1 MNDGNDFPPKKK
13 LLRTFLVLSPI
24 LLVLTLYLA
33 GRSDRGTQREKSAE
47 PVLIIEDQG
56 EKIVCRTQTD
66 TLRRGE
72 SIYLSLRKHRVL
84 NGQIHELVSALKPVF
99 NLKRSHPGDTYSL
112 ACDTAGTIR
121 RFEYHPNMEEVVVVE
136 RKAGRLTALKE
147 IISLDQ
153 DVRSVSAEITS
164 SLYEALMD
172 RGERPELVYTFAD
185 IFGWDIDFSVDPRK
199 GDRIALIFEAYHKDG
214 AFVKYGRI
222 LAAAYRSRKEI
233 YRAVFYEDTAGHADY
248 YTPDGKSV
256 RKMFLKSPLHFR
268 RISSRFSHRRFHPV
282 LRRYLPHLGV
292 DYAAARGTPVQA
304 TADGVVLFRARKGPN
319 GKMVQIKHGSHYTTY
334 YLHLSR
340 YGRGIRKGAHV
351 KQGQIIGY
359 VGSTGRSTGP
369 HLDYRFKKDGRFLDP
384 LKISVPAADPVKAVY
399 KRNFEQKRDALFQTL
414 NPLIGLGEALATKT
428 IDAPADTAHM
438 AMGASEPN
446 GISRF
451 FKRLFE

>member
-1 MNDGNDFPPKKK
+1 MNDFPLKKK
-13 LLRTFLVLSPI
+13 RLRRFLVLSPL
-24 LLVLTLYLA
+24 LLVVILYLA
-33 GRSDRGTQREKSAE
+33 GRSDRGTPREKTPE
-47 PVLIIEDQG
+47 PVLVIEDQG

-72 SIYLSLRKHRVL
+72 SIYLSLRRRRVL
-84 NGQIHELVSALKPVF
+84 NGQIHELVSAIKPVF

-136 RKAGRLTALKE
+136 RKEGRLTALKE
-147 IISLDQ
+147 KVPLDR
-153 DVRSVSAEITS
+153 DVRSLGAEITS

-172 RGERPELVYTFAD
+172 RGERPELVYAFAD

-199 GDRIALIFEAYHKDG
+199 GDRIALVYETYRKDG

-222 LAAAYRSRKEI
+222 LAAGYRSRKKI
-233 YRAVFYEDTAGHADY
+233 YKAMFYEDAAGHADY

-268 RISSRFSHRRFHPV
+268 RISSRFSRRRFHPV
-282 LRRYLPHLGV
+282 LRRYLPHYGV
-292 DYAAARGTPVQA
+292 DYAASIGTPVQA
-304 TADGVVLFRARKGPN
+304 TADGVILFCARKGPN
-319 GKMVQIKHGSHYTTY
+319 GKMVQIKHGSRYSTY

-369 HLDYRFKKDGRFLDP
+369 HLDYRFKRDGRFLDP
-384 LKISVPAADPVKAVY
+384 MKISVPAAAPVKSVY
-399 KRNFEQKRDALFQTL
+399 KRDFEQKRDPLFQTL
-414 NPLIGLGEALATKT
+414 DPLIGLSEPLATKT
-428 IDAPADTAHM
+428 IDAPADTAQM

-446 GISRF
+446 GISGWFKRF
-451 FKRLFE
+451 FE

>member
-1 MNDGNDFPPKKK
+1 MNDFPLKKK
-13 LLRTFLVLSPI
+13 RLRRFLVLSPL
-24 LLVLTLYLA
+24 LLVVILYLA
-33 GRSDRGTQREKSAE
+33 GRSDRGTPREKTLE
-47 PVLIIEDQG
+47 PVLVIEDQG

-72 SIYLSLRKHRVL
+72 SIYLSLRRRRVL
-84 NGQIHELVSALKPVF
+84 NGQIHELVSAIKPVF

-136 RKAGRLTALKE
+136 RKEGRLTALKE
-147 IISLDQ
+147 KIPLDR
-153 DVRSVSAEITS
+153 DVRSLGAEITS

-172 RGERPELVYTFAD
+172 RGERPELVYAFAD

-199 GDRIALIFEAYHKDG
+199 GDRIALVYETYRKDG

-222 LAAAYRSRKEI
+222 LAAGYRSRKKI
-233 YRAVFYEDTAGHADY
+233 YKAVFYEDAAGHADY

-282 LRRYLPHLGV
+282 LRRYLPHYGV
-292 DYAAARGTPVQA
+292 DYAASIGTPVQA
-304 TADGVVLFRARKGPN
+304 TADGVVLFCARKGPN
-319 GKMVQIKHGSHYTTY
+319 GKMVQIKHGSRYSTY

-369 HLDYRFKKDGRFLDP
+369 HLDYRFKRDGRFLDP
-384 LKISVPAADPVKAVY
+384 MKISVPAAAPVKSVY
-399 KRNFEQKRDALFQTL
+399 KRDFEQKRDPLFQTL
-414 NPLIGLGEALATKT
+414 DPLIGLSEPLATKT
-428 IDAPADTAHM
+428 IDAPADTAQM

-446 GISRF
+446 GISGWFKRF
-451 FKRLFE
+451 FE

>member
-1 MNDGNDFPPKKK
+1 MNDFPLKKK
-13 LLRTFLVLSPI
+13 RLRRFLVLSPL
-24 LLVLTLYLA
+24 LLVVILYLA
-33 GRSDRGTQREKSAE
+33 GRSDRGTPREKTLE
-47 PVLIIEDQG
+47 PVLVIEDQG

-72 SIYLSLRKHRVL
+72 SIYLSLRRRRVL
-84 NGQIHELVSALKPVF
+84 NGQIHELVSAIKPVF

-136 RKAGRLTALKE
+136 RKEGRLTALKE
-147 IISLDQ
+147 KVPLDR
-153 DVRSVSAEITS
+153 DVRSLGAEITS

-172 RGERPELVYTFAD
+172 RGERPELVYAFAD

-199 GDRIALIFEAYHKDG
+199 GDRIALVYETYRKDG

-222 LAAAYRSRKEI
+222 LAAGYRSRKKI
-233 YRAVFYEDTAGHADY
+233 YKAVFYEDAAGHADY

-282 LRRYLPHLGV
+282 LRRYLPHYGV
-292 DYAAARGTPVQA
+292 DYAASIGTPVQA
-304 TADGVVLFRARKGPN
+304 TADGVVLFCARKGPN
-319 GKMVQIKHGSHYTTY
+319 GKMVKIKHGSRYSTY

-369 HLDYRFKKDGRFLDP
+369 HLDYRFKRDGRFLDP
-384 LKISVPAADPVKAVY
+384 MKISVPAAAPVKSVY
-399 KRNFEQKRDALFQTL
+399 KRDFEQKRDPLFQTL
-414 NPLIGLGEALATKT
+414 DPLIGLSEPLATKT
-428 IDAPADTAHM
+428 IDAPADTAQM

-446 GISRF
+446 GISGWFKRF
-451 FKRLFE
+451 FE

>member
-1 MNDGNDFPPKKK
+1 MNDFPLKKK
-13 LLRTFLVLSPI
+13 RLRRFLVLSPL
-24 LLVLTLYLA
+24 LLVVILYLA
-33 GRSDRGTQREKSAE
+33 GRSDRGTPREKTLE
-47 PVLIIEDQG
+47 PVLVIEDQG

-72 SIYLSLRKHRVL
+72 SIYLSLRRRRVL
-84 NGQIHELVSALKPVF
+84 NGQIHELVSAIKPVF

-136 RKAGRLTALKE
+136 RKEGRLTALKE
-147 IISLDQ
+147 KIPLDR
-153 DVRSVSAEITS
+153 DVRSLGAEITS

-172 RGERPELVYTFAD
+172 RGERPELVYAFAD

-199 GDRIALIFEAYHKDG
+199 GDRIALVYETYRKDG

-222 LAAAYRSRKEI
+222 LAAGYRSRKKI
-233 YRAVFYEDTAGHADY
+233 YKAVFYEDAAGHADY

-268 RISSRFSHRRFHPV
+268 RISSRFSRRRFHPV
-282 LRRYLPHLGV
+282 LRRYLPHYGV
-292 DYAAARGTPVQA
+292 DYAASIGTPVQA
-304 TADGVVLFRARKGPN
+304 TADGVVLFCARKGPN
-319 GKMVQIKHGSHYTTY
+319 GKMVQIKHGSRYSTY

-369 HLDYRFKKDGRFLDP
+369 HLDYRFKRDGRFLDP
-384 LKISVPAADPVKAVY
+384 MKISVPAAAPVKSVY
-399 KRNFEQKRDALFQTL
+399 KRDFEQKRDPLFQTL
-414 NPLIGLGEALATKT
+414 DPLIGLSEPLATKT
-428 IDAPADTAHM
+428 IDAPADTAQM

-446 GISRF
+446 GISGWFKRF
-451 FKRLFE
+451 FE

>member
-1 MNDGNDFPPKKK
+1 MNDFPPKKK
-13 LLRTFLVLSPI
+13 LLRAFLVLSPI
-24 LLVLTLYLA
+24 LLVLILYLA
-33 GRSDRGTQREKSAE
+33 GRSDRGTPREKTPE
-47 PVLIIEDQG
+47 PVHVIEDQG

-72 SIYLSLRKHRVL
+72 SIYLSLRRHRVL
-84 NGQIHELVSALKPVF
+84 NGQIHELVSVLGPVF

-112 ACDTAGTIR
+112 ACDSAGTIQ

-147 IISLDQ
+147 KIPLDQ

-164 SLYEALMD
+164 SLYEALID
-172 RGERPELVYTFAD
+172 RGERPELVYAFSD

-199 GDRIALIFEAYHKDG
+199 GDRIALIFETYRKDG

-222 LAAAYRSRKEI
+222 LAAGYRSRKKI
-233 YRAVFYEDTAGHADY
+233 YKAVFYEDAAGHADY

-256 RKMFLKSPLHFR
+256 RKMFLKSPLHYR
-268 RISSRFSHRRFHPV
+268 RISSRFSYHRFHPV

-304 TADGVVLFRARKGPN
+304 TADGVVLFSARKGPN
-319 GKMVQIKHGSHYTTY
+319 GKMVKIKHGNRYTTY

-384 LKISVPAADPVKAVY
+384 LRVSVPAAAPVKSAC
-399 KRNFEQKRDALFQTL
+399 KRDFEQKRDDLFQML
-414 NPLIGLGEALATKT
+414 DPLIGLGEPLATKT
-428 IDAPADTAHM
+428 IDAPTESAHM
-438 AMGASEPN
+438 ATGASEPK
-446 GISRF
+446 GISGL
-451 FKRLFE
+451 FKRIFE

>member
-1 MNDGNDFPPKKK
+1 MNDFPSKKK
-13 LLRTFLVLSPI
+13 LLRAILLLAPI
-24 LLVLTLYLA
+24 LLVLILYLA
-33 GRSDRGTQREKSAE
+33 GRSDRGTLREKSAE
-47 PVLIIEDQG
+47 PILIIEDQG
-56 EKIVCRTQTD
+56 EKIVCRTHTD

-84 NGQIHELVSALKPVF
+84 NGQIHELVSALGPVF

-147 IISLDQ
+147 KILLDRDTRSLG
-153 DVRSVSAEITS
+153 AEITS
-164 SLYEALMD
+164 SLYEALID
-172 RGERPELVYTFAD
+172 RGERPELVYAFAD

-199 GDRIALIFEAYHKDG
+199 GDRIALVFETFRKDG

-222 LAAAYRSRKEI
+222 LAAGYRSRKRI
-233 YRAVFYEDTAGHADY
+233 YKAVFYEDAAGHEDY
-248 YTPDGKSV
+248 YTADGKSV

-304 TADGVVLFRARKGPN
+304 TADGVVLFCARKGPN
-319 GKMVQIKHGSHYTTY
+319 GKMVHIKHGSRYRTY

-384 LKISVPAADPVKAVY
+384 LKVSVPAAAPVKSVC
-399 KRNFEQKRDALFQTL
+399 KRNFEQKRDALFKTL
-414 NPLIGLGEALATKT
+414 DPLIGLGEALATKR
-428 IDAPADTAHM
+428 IDAPAEPAHM
-438 AMGASEPN
+438 ATRASEPN
-446 GISRF
+446 GISGF
-451 FKRLFE
+451 FKWLFE